1 VPFALPGVPP
11 RMAHKDAGESSDEAL
26 RCILTFPNWEETIAG
41 STPAAA
47 PRGGVPKEDGA
58 AISGEYDLESLLVAT
73 PLSSANERDLENK
86 SLTSSSERTSSESD
100 AVDRPQA
107 AGYAPVCSHVD
118 ALDLVCMSA
127 NSTALNHDTRLQ
139 SLARAP
145 NSFEA
150 FALPALPLP
159 SDAHPCPKASSFA
172 VAALDTHPQDLLL
185 QIDFTVRISV
195 QAFTDRVRRASA
207 TESDD
212 KRVDDQDS
220 APTAADWLVLDA
232 TTNARVVG
240 AHSLFA
246 RESQFLTKLD
256 FIQMQALPSP
266 SSLASSGSLPLPS
279 AATAAPV
286 IPTAPLV
293 SQVPAPPVMLL
304 RPVRFVHFLSSHD
317 VQLQGRKP
325 WNATGERDRKT
336 GKWTIDESLIKPVMV
351 KTKAASTTKTDAKQE
366 SERGKGID

>member
-1 VPFALPGVPP
+1 MPFALPGVPP

-107 AGYAPVCSHVD
+107 VTHAPVMVSSRVAALD
-118 ALDLVCMSA
+118 ALVVASIQVT
-127 NSTALNHDTRLQ
+127 SPQ
-139 SLARAP
+139 SLARMQD
-145 NSFEA
+145 SVEV
-150 FALPALPLP
+150 FARPVLPLP
-159 SDAHPCPKASSFA
+159 SSAPPSSKASSFA
-172 VAALDTHPQDLLL
+172 VAALDTHSQDLL
-185 QIDFTVRISV
+185 QVDFTVRISV
-195 QAFTDRVRRASA
+195 QAFTDRVRRANA
-207 TESDD
+207 TEGDD
-212 KRVDDQDS
+212 KRVDDQES
-220 APTAADWLVLDA
+220 VPTAADWLVLDA

-256 FIQMQALPSP
+256 FIQMQALPPP
-266 SSLASSGSLPLPS
+266 SSQASSGSLPVPR
-279 AATAAPV
+279 AAAPV
-286 IPTAPLV
+286 DLTAPPLV

-304 RPVRFVHFLSSHD
+304 RPVRWLFISKILPRATAGPQALERH
-317 VQLQGRKP
+317 GRKGP
-325 WNATGERDRKT
+325 QNRKV
-336 GKWTIDESLIKPVMV
+336 DH
-351 KTKAASTTKTDAKQE
+351 
-366 SERGKGID
+366 R